1 MNRKPNSQE
10 LWSAASMVQR
20 RHGAGAP
27 LFVAERIGALALAG
41 DQEGVNTWRAI
52 ARCLDQLRADGKISY
67 Q

>member
-1 MNRKPNSQE
+1 
-10 LWSAASMVQR
+10 MVQR